1 MIYHTTMKYLLPFLF
16 FVSIISCKDKSS
28 VDHNNSSQL
37 DTLAQRQAIGAMLD
51 SFNIAAANADYIRY
65 FNFFTDDAIFIGT
78 DATERWIKAEFMEWA
93 KPYFE
98 KKRTWDFKAMNRH
111 ISFGEHNDIA
121 WFDEL
126 LDTQMKICR
135 GSGVVV
141 LQSGAW
147 KVKEYVLSVTVPN
160 ALIDSVVKIKS
171 AIDDSLMTKSSLP

>member
-1 MIYHTTMKYLLPFLF
+1 MLF
-16 FVSIISCKDKSS
+16 RS
-28 VDHNNSSQL
+28 
-37 DTLAQRQAIGAMLD
+37 
-51 SFNIAAANADYIRY
+51 
-65 FNFFTDDAIFIGT
+65 
-78 DATERWIKAEFMEWA
+78 
-93 KPYFE
+93 
-98 KKRTWDFKAMNRH
+98 RH